1 MAEADA
7 QAQTQT
13 QTQKQTEMAE
23 TAEMAE
29 PEPKPE
35 PKPKTETKPEEQQQ
49 GGKQGRACI
58 SNQAKKAK
66 HRDIAIAP
74 TRTKSAAVSQMAE
87 AVAEA
92 EAEAETVMGEATSPR
107 KPNIARIS
115 RHQTPQGQKGT
126 WAGCRCLTKI
136 VRSCV
141 FCGSSPPAAGGA
153 GAASA
158 ITPDV
163 TALQNLP
170 TQHYGGTSNSA
181 TSSSQPL
188 LFLLLPRGSNLMS
201 N

>member
-1 MAEADA
+1 MAEAEADA
-7 QAQTQT
+7 EAQT

-23 TAEMAE
+23 MAEMAE
-29 PEPKPE
+29 PE

-92 EAEAETVMGEATSPR
+92 EAETVVGEATSPR

-163 TALQNLP
+163 TALEKLP